1 MKRTTRNTILRY
13 AIATVFV
20 SAFVLIGSLV
30 CMGLDWLIDKSG
42 CPILYPVVLVTGFIF
57 VVYVVGKSI
66 TIGGIIMITEDYC
79 SYEVAKLL
87 KEKGFDEPCD
97 NYYDQSSDEPQ
108 QLTLDEMYY
117 SYDKFLKAPTHQ
129 IAMKWL
135 REVYGLHI
143 WVEYSRFDFNKEHP
157 YLWNIAETKINGD
170 YWGGT
175 YHKSSKEAVESALK
189 YVLENLI

>member
-1 MKRTTRNTILRY
+1 
-13 AIATVFV
+13 
-20 SAFVLIGSLV
+20 
-30 CMGLDWLIDKSG
+30 
-42 CPILYPVVLVTGFIF
+42 
-57 VVYVVGKSI
+57 
-66 TIGGIIMITEDYC
+66 MITEDYC

-87 KEKGFDEPCD
+87 KEKGFDIFKPYGWDEELFDKEHPRNFSLGFDSKEHWISCPS
-97 NYYDQSSDEPQ
+97 QS
-108 QLTLDEMYY
+108 
-117 SYDKFLKAPTHQ
+117 

-143 WVEYSRFDFNKEHP
+143 WVEYSRFDFNKELP